1 MTPAVRYASI
11 TTVFATMQNYIFLK
25 NWAGPYNTGQQNLTF
40 ILAQAKKYLILIE
53 L

>member
-1 MTPAVRYASI
+1 
-11 TTVFATMQNYIFLK
+11 MQNYIFLK